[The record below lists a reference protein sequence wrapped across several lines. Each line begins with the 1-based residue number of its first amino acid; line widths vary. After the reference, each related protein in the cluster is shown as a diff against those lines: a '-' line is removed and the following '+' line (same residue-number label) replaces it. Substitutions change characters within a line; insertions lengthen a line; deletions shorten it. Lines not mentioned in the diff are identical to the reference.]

1 MKSCSYK
8 KNKLRQSDYFTWN
21 LPSFLKF
28 DFLGLILY
36 LHYLFLVLLF
46 EKSSFI
52 LSLNASESF
61 AFNFLSHLHYIGTF
75 WNCLIDAR
83 IR

>member
-8 KNKLRQSDYFTWN
+8 KNKLRQSDYFAWN

-36 LHYLFLVLLF
+36 LHYLFWFCFLKKAHLFYHEMQVKALLLT
-46 EKSSFI
+46 SFLTFII
-52 LSLNASESF
+52 LE
-61 AFNFLSHLHYIGTF
+61 LSGT
-75 WNCLIDAR
+75 A
-83 IR
+83 